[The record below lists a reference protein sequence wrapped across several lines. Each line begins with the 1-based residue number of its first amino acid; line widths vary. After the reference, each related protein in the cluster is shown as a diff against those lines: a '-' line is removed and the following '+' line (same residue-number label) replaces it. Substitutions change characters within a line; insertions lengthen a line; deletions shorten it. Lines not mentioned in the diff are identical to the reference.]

1 MVFKTDLFY
10 ETNYSLCIFF
20 LILTLS
26 QYPDT
31 LTVIYVLSL
40 LNLFS
45 VIIHFSFGFLH
56 LLATD

>member
-10 ETNYSLCIFF
+10 ETDYSLCIFF
-20 LILTLS
+20 NFNTK
-26 QYPDT
+26 YPET
-31 LTVIYVLSL
+31 LTVIHVLSL

-45 VIIHFSFGFLH
+45 IIIHFSFGFLH